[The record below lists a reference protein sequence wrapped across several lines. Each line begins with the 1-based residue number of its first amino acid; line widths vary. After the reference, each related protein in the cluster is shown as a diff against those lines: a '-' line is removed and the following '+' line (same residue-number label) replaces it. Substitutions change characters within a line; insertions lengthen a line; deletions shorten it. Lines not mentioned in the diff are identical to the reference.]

1 MIGIG
6 GLGRDLELVG
16 VGGVVGDRTPH
27 GVVQEWGLHSGG
39 GSELGLRGEIIG
51 VERIW
56 VEDDVEVEVE
66 AAGRAA
72 LLRCATQAE
81 HLHRVHQLG

>member
-1 MIGIG
+1 MNENG
-6 GLGRDLELVG
+6 GLGRDLELVD

-27 GVVQEWGLHSGG
+27 DVVQEWGLHSGE

-56 VEDDVEVEVE
+56 VEDDVEVGVE
-66 AAGRAA
+66 AAGRAV